1 MIDPDSDTWRT
12 VHAAL
17 TASEKRLLK
26 VLQRPNV
33 DALETQFIR
42 GQLAALAELA
52 ALAAPTPDVAIP
64 TLEDYL

>member
-1 MIDPDSDTWRT
+1 MIDPDSDTWRA
-12 VHAAL
+12 VIAAL
-17 TASEKRLLK
+17 TASETRLLN
-26 VLQRPNV
+26 VLRRPNV
-33 DALETQFIR
+33 DALDTQFIR